1 VSPASQTVTAGS
13 VSVDIVVEDAQSM
26 GGYSFDLIW
35 DDSVLGFVSFTNG
48 SFLGSTGRTVSCLPP
63 SVGVNS
69 VSVSC
74 TSTGAIL
81 PGPGG
86 TGILATVMFNPVA
99 NGLSALDLQNVT
111 ISNTLSLP
119 VAVQATDGSVT
130 VAIPTPT
137 PTVTL
142 TPSPTASATPT
153 PTSAPQSLT
162 LSAQAD
168 TYVDG
173 GSNSSNYGADTSMFV
188 DAEQSQPQR
197 SFVMFDLSGIPGGST
212 VDAATL
218 TLCYIQAAA
227 QGTGRTHEVRL
238 VTSSWSESAVT
249 WDTQP
254 ALSSTVT
261 DSVVVPS
268 SPQCLT
274 FDVTADVQALIDGT
288 ANWGWALSDQT
299 IESGQHYV
307 EYAAR
312 ENGTANVRPALDL
325 TYTP

>member
-1 VSPASQTVTAGS
+1 
-13 VSVDIVVEDAQSM
+13 VDIVVEDAQSL
-26 GGYSFDLIW
+26 GSYSFVLDW
-35 DDSVLGFVSFTNG
+35 DENVLAFVSVTNG
-48 SFLGSTGRTVSCLPP
+48 PFLGSTGRIVTCLPP
-63 SVGVNS
+63 ALSANS

-74 TSTGAIL
+74 SSTGVIL
-81 PGPGG
+81 PGPDG
-86 TGILATVMFNPVA
+86 TGVLATITFSPVA
-99 NGLSALDLQNVT
+99 NGTSALGLQNVVIT
-111 ISNTLSLP
+111 NTLSLP
-119 VAVQATDGSVT
+119 SAVEATDGSVT

-153 PTSAPQSLT
+153 PTSTPQSLT

-173 GSNSSNYGADTSMFV
+173 GSTSANYGADPSMFV

-197 SFVMFDLSGIPGGST
+197 SFVMFDLTAIPSGST
-212 VDAATL
+212 VNSATL

-227 QGTGRTHEVRL
+227 QGTGRTHELRL
-238 VTSSWSESAVT
+238 VTSSWSESTTT

-254 ALSSTVT
+254 TLSSSVT
-261 DSVVVPS
+261 DSAVVPA
-268 SPQCLT
+268 SPQCLI
-274 FDVTADVQALIDGT
+274 FDVTANVQALADG
-288 ANWGWALSDQT
+288 ASNWGWALSDQV

-307 EYAAR
+307 EYATR
-312 ENGTANVRPALDL
+312 EHGTSGLRPRLDV